1 MVSRKKPNDHDRH
14 MDAQISAGE
23 LFIKK
28 LKSETSKCGVSTGSA
43 IFEAQEPS
51 EKRRALDAGI
61 DEWNK
66 ALCAAADEYY
76 STCFELGRKSKADL
90 DGKQPA
96 DFAYGLTA
104 RALSIFLRVSALD
117 GAEENSDGRVRQ
129 FIRDVCGPPDVDV
142 DNLPDLSLDP
152 APSQAFRLPSWA
164 AKHTFGDRIARK
176 PKPPSTGTLS
186 TEQTESV
193 ILAKQTML
201 TSGLLEALLDAY
213 RKALVTVGMG
223 PSASA
228 TQEAP
233 IVLTPNAAPPGEP
246 TQPSAKRHEFWRDRT
261 TGTWTICLPHISLNP
276 VPLRKPDSVV
286 IGYLW
291 AVYKAGMEGIDAP
304 AIQYA
309 AGTGMGSKA
318 AIQGDAAADEL
329 SSGQSYQPMTDPRY
343 VREMNRKIKEWDKKA
358 REATEEGRPD
368 DAIELKEEAMRVRKL
383 RNKTTRPFK
392 KGSRALPSDNS
403 RAVDT
408 VKKGIDR
415 ALNAISLGS
424 PQVGAYLRSNIQ
436 LDGGHWY
443 AKVDTSEWRF
453 ISPSKPREE

>member
-213 RKALVTVGMG
+213 RKALVTVGL
-223 PSASA
+223 STAASSK
-228 TQEAP
+228 QGAP
-233 IVLTPNAAPPGEP
+233 IAPMQDAAPWAQRLTALLE
-246 TQPSAKRHEFWRDRT
+246 K
-261 TGTWTICLPHISLNP
+261 
-276 VPLRKPDSVV
+276 VV
-286 IGYLW
+286 LS
-291 AVYKAGMEGIDAP
+291 
-304 AIQYA
+304 A
-309 AGTGMGSKA
+309 AGEKSIA
-318 AIQGDAAADEL
+318 
-329 SSGQSYQPMTDPRY
+329 
-343 VREMNRKIKEWDKKA
+343 
-358 REATEEGRPD
+358 
-368 DAIELKEEAMRVRKL
+368 
-383 RNKTTRPFK
+383 
-392 KGSRALPSDNS
+392 
-403 RAVDT
+403 
-408 VKKGIDR
+408 
-415 ALNAISLGS
+415 
-424 PQVGAYLRSNIQ
+424 
-436 LDGGHWY
+436 
-443 AKVDTSEWRF
+443 SEWGGGKGKR
-453 ISPSKPREE
+453 ISKDNVHTEVSEQSSSVLLSKINRNAPQKKI